1 MRLRYAAL
9 FLLSLGTL
17 LATAA
22 LIVSCTP
29 DKSAPLFN
37 AEAAEVAVLPLEN
50 GDALLTSV
58 SQTELAAFTDSACL
72 DCHTNQARLEELAL
86 PPSDDDH
93 ESLSS
98 GPG

>member
-1 MRLRYAAL
+1 MRLRYAAG
-9 FLLSLGTL
+9 FFLSLGTL

-37 AEAAEVAVLPLEN
+37 AQGAEVAVMPLAN
-50 GDALLTSV
+50 GDALLTSLT
-58 SQTELAAFTDSACL
+58 QTELEPFTDSACL
-72 DCHTNQARLEELAL
+72 DCHTNQALLEELAL